1 MGGGDLKNAM
11 LACVFIAVLLLAF
24 LPVVTASCALGDE
37 TYGCKSGQ
45 YCSELGPRWRTQG
58 ECVSCLPGHY
68 CEGVLENEQ
77 PVGPK
82 KCPPGKYSPS
92 RGLSACAECSEGLSS
107 EWGSTKCVE
116 SNIESNVPPAPTLPP
131 SDNGRRRNAPTP
143 PTPGGGSHDGGKNP
157 DVKPP
162 TMMPSRSDS
171 GHDAGSK
178 PSAFPSAEKTRFPT
192 NSPTIEG
199 GGGNNSG
206 GGDEDP
212 PKPTLPPSPGPI
224 DDDDN
229 PANNGNGNGTDSGGG
244 GGGGRGTCGK
254 GTYYDSRMGCV
265 ACGAGTFSAKG
276 GCTPCKAGTFSAF
289 MSDKCWPCDEGF
301 FAQMGQASCTM
312 CPSGTFSSKGAAAC
326 SPCKDGTY
334 SSPGAAKCDQCDDSS
349 KK

>member
-1 MGGGDLKNAM
+1 MRGGDLKNAM
-11 LACVFIAVLLLAF
+11 LACFFVAVLLLAF
-24 LPVVTASCALGDE
+24 LPVVTASCSLDDE
-37 TYGCKSGQ
+37 TYGCSTGQ

-58 ECVSCLPGHY
+58 DCVSCLPGHY
-68 CEGVLENEQ
+68 CEGVFENER

-92 RGLSACAECSEGLSS
+92 RGLSACTECSEGLSS

-116 SNIESNVPPAPTLPP
+116 SNIESYVTPTLLPTEPP
-131 SDNGRRRNAPTP
+131 SGQKGSIPPTPAKKAPSQSDSGNDAQSTP
-143 PTPGGGSHDGGKNP
+143 PTKA
-157 DVKPP
+157 
-162 TMMPSRSDS
+162 PSQSDS
-171 GHDAGSK
+171 GNDAGST
-178 PSAFPSAEKTRFPT
+178 PPT
-192 NSPTIEG
+192 SEG

-212 PKPTLPPSPGPI
+212 PKPTLPPSPSPK
-224 DDDDN
+224 DDDMV
-229 PANNGNGNGTDSGGG
+229 PSGGG
-244 GGGGRGTCGK
+244 GSGTCGK

-276 GCTPCKAGTFSAF
+276 GCTPCKAGTYSAF

-312 CPSGTFSSKGAAAC
+312 CPSGTFSSKGAAVC
-326 SPCKDGTY
+326 SPCKDDSY
-334 SSPGAAKCDQCDDSS
+334 SNPGAAKCDQCDDST